1 MLISHRVEFRAK
13 KIPRNKEEHHIIIEA
28 PIHWE
33 DAAILN
39 IMHETAILSCE
50 LIELKGEIDK
60 AIIMLENSTSHSQQV
75 REHPTYHQATIEY
88 TFLSN
93 SRGIFTKIGYNLGHK
108 TNLNLFKRTEIIQRN
123 Q

>member
-1 MLISHRVEFRAK
+1 
-13 KIPRNKEEHHIIIEA
+13 
-28 PIHWE
+28 
-33 DAAILN
+33 
-39 IMHETAILSCE
+39 MHETTILSCE
-50 LIELKGEIDK
+50 LIEMKGEIDK

-75 REHPTYHQATIEY
+75 REHRTYHQATTEY

-93 SRGIFTKIGYNLGHK
+93 SHGMFTKIGYNLGHK